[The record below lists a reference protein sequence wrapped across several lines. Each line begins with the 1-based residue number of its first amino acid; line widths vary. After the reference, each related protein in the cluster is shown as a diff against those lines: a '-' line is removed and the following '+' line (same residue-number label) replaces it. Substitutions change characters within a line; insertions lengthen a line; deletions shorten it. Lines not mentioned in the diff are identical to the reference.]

1 MFDSIISLIFLL
13 FAIFIIMFMGAT
25 YPVFAFLLIPLE
37 WINKGGWM
45 LILAYYFVKNDR
57 LKTKIREL
65 KKQLQEQDNNKND

>member
-1 MFDSIISLIFLL
+1 MFDSIISLIFVL

-65 KKQLQEQDNNKND
+65 QEQDKNKKND